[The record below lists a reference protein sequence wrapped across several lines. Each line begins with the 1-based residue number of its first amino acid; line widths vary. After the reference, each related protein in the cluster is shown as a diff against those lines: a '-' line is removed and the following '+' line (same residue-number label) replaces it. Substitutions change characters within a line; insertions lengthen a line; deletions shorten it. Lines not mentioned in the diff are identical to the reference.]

1 MKRKEKE
8 TNKSER
14 EKEIDARIVR
24 DDPQPISIGNGVHR
38 EASKLATKEAKDEA
52 LQRAKKK

>member
-1 MKRKEKE
+1 MKRKEEE

-38 EASKLATKEAKDEA
+38 ERSKLAKKESKDEA
-52 LQRAKKK
+52 QQRAKKN

>member
-1 MKRKEKE
+1 MKRKEE
-8 TNKSER
+8 ENNKSER

-38 EASKLATKEAKDEA
+38 ERSKLAKKESKDKA
-52 LQRAKKK
+52 QQRAKKN

>member
-38 EASKLATKEAKDEA
+38 DPSKLATKEAKDEA

>member
-1 MKRKEKE
+1 MKRKEE
-8 TNKSER
+8 ENNKSER
-14 EKEIDARIVR
+14 EKEIDARIVK

-38 EASKLATKEAKDEA
+38 ERSKLAKKESKDEA

>member
-1 MKRKEKE
+1 MKRKEE
-8 TNKSER
+8 ENNKSER

-38 EASKLATKEAKDEA
+38 ERSKLAKKESKDEA
-52 LQRAKKK
+52 QQRAKKN

>member
-38 EASKLATKEAKDEA
+38 ERSKLAKKESKDEA
-52 LQRAKKK
+52 QQRAKKN